1 MLKLAALAFGFLTV
15 VTLAKPIGTIIAPSV
30 QSTNFQDYQTKP
42 GTNGKLYAEKL
53 LPIKKSVKLGPTV
66 TKGTSETVP
75 INRKVELSPEN
86 KDRQRI
92 KTACQQEFEDRN
104 RFGSN
109 ERSVGVFDNSSNSKN
124 VNNFIF
130 NKSTYTGNCSFSGEF

>member
-1 MLKLAALAFGFLTV
+1 MLTLTALAFGFLNV

-30 QSTNFQDYQTKP
+30 QSTNSQDYQTQP

-75 INRKVELSPEN
+75 LDRKVELSPEN
-86 KDRQRI
+86 KEPQPVKSLSQR
-92 KTACQQEFEDRN
+92 EFEDRN
-104 RFGSN
+104 WLRPN
-109 ERSVGVFDNSSNSKN
+109 ERPISIWDNSANGKGFN
-124 VNNFIF
+124 GFGNFHNF
-130 NKSTYTGNCSFSGEF
+130 NR